1 MGTKL
6 IEFAIFAR
14 SAWVFLLRWRFG
26 VGHMGY
32 LSIKTFHFSMEEAKK
47 ILDDFS
53 TVFDRK

>member
-6 IEFAIFAR
+6 VEFAVFVR
-14 SAWVFLLRWRFG
+14 SAWVFLLRWRRR